1 MIVKLKMKNIILRS
15 LSSRPKPI
23 KGIFS
28 LLLVLSFVFGCV
40 AKSGSKLRFQESKLI
55 SVPTLSLSGVD
66 DGDFSFVL
74 VGDIHLG
81 GNDTGRL
88 RAVLEA
94 AQSQGD
100 AFVIF
105 LGDLVDKGKREDMQ
119 TFLNQVAEFGF
130 QNKTI
135 YTIGNHDVFEDG
147 WSAWKDLMG
156 PSHFDVVIGN
166 THFLILDSAD
176 GMVGEE
182 QSEWLE
188 NRLKA
193 SASTHK
199 IILSHYLPVIPG
211 QRTYL
216 RLANEE
222 EAISLMK
229 LSSRYRVKAW
239 LGGHYHS
246 YIQEEIEKVIYLV
259 AGGGGGRKMEP
270 VKYNFYVRGTV
281 SGDEL
286 RFEMHPF

>member
-15 LSSRPKPI
+15 LSSRLKPI

-81 GNDTGRL
+81 GNDVGRL

-130 QNKTI
+130 QNKTL

-147 WSAWKDLMG
+147 WSAWKD
-156 PSHFDVVIGN
+156 SHG
-166 THFLILDSAD
+166 A
-176 GMVGEE
+176 
-182 QSEWLE
+182 
-188 NRLKA
+188 K
-193 SASTHK
+193 
-199 IILSHYLPVIPG
+199 
-211 QRTYL
+211 
-216 RLANEE
+216 
-222 EAISLMK
+222 
-229 LSSRYRVKAW
+229 
-239 LGGHYHS
+239 
-246 YIQEEIEKVIYLV
+246 
-259 AGGGGGRKMEP
+259 
-270 VKYNFYVRGTV
+270 
-281 SGDEL
+281 
-286 RFEMHPF
+286 PF